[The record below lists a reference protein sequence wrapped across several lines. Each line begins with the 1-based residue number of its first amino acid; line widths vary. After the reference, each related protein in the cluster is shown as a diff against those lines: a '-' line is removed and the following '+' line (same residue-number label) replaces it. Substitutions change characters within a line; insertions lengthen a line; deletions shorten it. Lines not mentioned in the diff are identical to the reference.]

1 MKAALVQMTSVP
13 DIQMNINF
21 ISNSIIK
28 AKDNRADIVLF
39 PENCGFMGPGKLM
52 FDNARFEKSHLVL
65 KSSTKLA
72 KKNNIF
78 VLLGSIAVLKSKNKN
93 LKMVN
98 RSYFIDNNGKIIG
111 KYDKIHMF
119 DAIISKNEIYRESD
133 RYYAGNKVVNVKN
146 KLGNFGLSICYDLR
160 YPELYNK
167 LVKRGVDIITIP
179 SAFTVNTGKDHW
191 KVLLRSRAIETSCW
205 VLAPAQVGN
214 HYGKR
219 VTWGHSMVIDP
230 WGRVVSEAGKNK
242 GIIYANIKRDLSRKI
257 KSSWGL

>member
-1 MKAALVQMTSVP
+1 MKVALVQMTSVP
-13 DIQMNINF
+13 DIETNINY

-28 AKDNRADIVLF
+28 AKNNYADIVLF

-52 FDNARFEKSHLVL
+52 FDNASFEKSHLVL
-65 KSSTKLA
+65 KSSRELA

-78 VLLGSIAVLKSKNKN
+78 VLLGSIAVLKKYNN
-93 LKMVN
+93 NIKMAN
-98 RSYFIDNNGKIIG
+98 RSYFIDNKGKIIG

-119 DAIISKNEIYRESD
+119 DAIISKNEIYRESN
-133 RYYAGNKVVNVKN
+133 RYHAGTKIINVKN

-160 YPELYNK
+160 FPDLYNK
-167 LVKRGVDIITIP
+167 LLKRGVDIITIP

-191 KVLLRSRAIETSCW
+191 KVLLRSRAIETSSW

-230 WGRVVSEAGKNK
+230 WGRVVSEAGKNEC
-242 GIIYANIKRDLSRKI
+242 IIYANIKKDLSRKI
-257 KSSWGL
+257 KSSWSL

>member
-1 MKAALVQMTSVP
+1 MKVALVQMTSVP
-13 DIQMNINF
+13 DIETNINY

-28 AKDNRADIVLF
+28 AKNNYADIVLF

-52 FDNARFEKSHLVL
+52 FDNASFEKSHLVL
-65 KSSTKLA
+65 KSSRELA

-78 VLLGSIAVLKSKNKN
+78 VLLGSIAVLKKYNN
-93 LKMVN
+93 NIKMAN
-98 RSYFIDNNGKIIG
+98 RSYFIDNKGKIIG
-111 KYDKIHMF
+111 IFDIIHMF

-133 RYYAGNKVVNVKN
+133 RYHAGTKIINVKN

-160 YPELYNK
+160 FPDLYNK
-167 LVKRGVDIITIP
+167 LLKRGVDIITIP

-191 KVLLRSRAIETSCW
+191 KVLLRSRAIETSSW

-230 WGRVVSEAGKNK
+230 WGRVVSEAGKNEC
-242 GIIYANIKRDLSRKI
+242 IIYANIKKDLSRKI
-257 KSSWGL
+257 KSSWSL